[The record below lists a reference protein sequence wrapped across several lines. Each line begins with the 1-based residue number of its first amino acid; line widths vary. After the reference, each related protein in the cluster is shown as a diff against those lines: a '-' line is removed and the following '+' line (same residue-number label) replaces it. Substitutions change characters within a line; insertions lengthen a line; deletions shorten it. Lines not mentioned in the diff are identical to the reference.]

1 MEGKGTDISSVKGN
15 RCPRGKEYAI
25 NEFKCPV
32 RTLTSSVAVRHGE
45 QPVFSVRTTGPVPK
59 DKIKECMGVIT
70 LLEMEAP
77 IWPNNVRELANAAR
91 LFAVGVMPLAEIPN
105 PLLHQVEP
113 MQLDQ
118 RLSLIHIL

>member
-1 MEGKGTDISSVKGN
+1 MCGGGAGMTKNITCVICPSGCNIVVEGKGTDISSVKGN

-59 DKIKECMGVIT
+59 DKIKAVSYTHLT
-70 LLEMEAP
+70 LPTIA
-77 IWPNNVRELANAAR
+77 
-91 LFAVGVMPLAEIPN
+91 
-105 PLLHQVEP
+105 
-113 MQLDQ
+113 
-118 RLSLIHIL
+118 

>member
-1 MEGKGTDISSVKGN
+1 MTKNITCVICPSGCNIVVEGRGTDISSVAGN

-45 QPVFSVRTTGPVPK
+45 RPVFSVRTTGPVPK

-70 LLEMEAP
+70 SLEVEAP
-77 IWPNNVRELANAAR
+77 IGMYQQIVHNISDT
-91 LFAVGVMPLAEIPN
+91 GVDVVATTCIKR
-105 PLLHQVEP
+105 V
-113 MQLDQ
+113 
-118 RLSLIHIL
+118 

>member
-1 MEGKGTDISSVKGN
+1 MTKNITCVICPSGCNIVVEGKGTDISSVKGN

-70 LLEMEAP
+70 
-77 IWPNNVRELANAAR
+77 
-91 LFAVGVMPLAEIPN
+91 
-105 PLLHQVEP
+105 
-113 MQLDQ
+113 
-118 RLSLIHIL
+118 